1 VEINKI
7 YQGNCLDIMKLF
19 EDNSIDCCITSPP
32 YWGLRDYGT
41 AKWEGGDVN
50 CNHESARI
58 KTRFDYELSD
68 KQKGNKG
75 TDVKIYKDT
84 CECGATKTDE
94 QLGSEKHF
102 KDFVNNLCN
111 VFDEIKRV
119 LKDTGTCFVNLGDTY
134 ATDFK
139 GGQKANP
146 GDKSFYKNGT
156 GQYGRIKLNT
166 EITQKCLMMIPERFA
181 LQMIDTGWILRNQI
195 IWHKPNQMPSSATDR
210 FTVDFEKI
218 FFFVKKPMGYY
229 FEQQLE
235 KSIWAEFDKRSEVK
249 GGVKSN
255 GKTAT
260 GNYATNKVAYTEG
273 GMRNVRTTWSVN
285 TEPNSEAHFATYPQ
299 RLVERMIKAGC
310 PENGLVIDPFF
321 GSGTTGIY
329 ALKAG
334 RKYVGIELNPE
345 YVKIAEKRLY
355 KEIGMFL

>member
-1 VEINKI
+1 MEVNKI
-7 YQGNCLDIMKLF
+7 IEGNCLTVLKTLP
-19 EDNSIDCCITSPP
+19 DNSVDCCITSPP
-32 YWGLRDYGT
+32 YWGLRDYG
-41 AKWEGGDVN
+41 
-50 CNHESARI
+50 HS
-58 KTRFDYELSD
+58 
-68 KQKGNKG
+68 
-75 TDVKIYKDT
+75 
-84 CECGATKTDE
+84 E

-134 ATDFK
+134 GTQSGSMGTGLIEPKYGHNESRDFK
-139 GGQKANP
+139 QPNINMH
-146 GDKSFYKNGT
+146 KS
-156 GQYGRIKLNT
+156 L
-166 EITQKCLMMIPERFA
+166 CLVPERFA
-181 LQMIDTGWILRNQI
+181 IEMVDRGWTIRNQI

-218 FFFVKKPMGYY
+218 FFFVKQPMGYY

-235 KSIWAEFDKRSEVK
+235 KSIWAEFDKRSEIK

-329 ALKAG
+329 A
-334 RKYVGIELNPE
+334 RKVNRNFVGIELNPE
-345 YVKIAEKRLY
+345 YVEIANKRLF
-355 KEIGMFL
+355 KELGMFA